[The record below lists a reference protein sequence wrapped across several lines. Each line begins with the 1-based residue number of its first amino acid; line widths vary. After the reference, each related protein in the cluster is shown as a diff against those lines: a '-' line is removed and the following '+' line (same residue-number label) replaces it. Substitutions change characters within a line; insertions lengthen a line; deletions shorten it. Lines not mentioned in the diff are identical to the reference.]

1 MMFGSWNHEEIL
13 RQQLVDLPTS
23 PVSYSR
29 FTLGNLKNI
38 FFNNIIHKSFW
49 LFKLS
54 QNKTNSNVTVQ
65 LSCLSTVSWIVLS
78 RRVADTIA
86 AVSNTQHKDEFVFHQ
101 DSAPAHRARD
111 TVEFIIPD
119 MWPGNSRDRNSVD
132 YWISSM
138 MQKRISS
145 TNPRYGRVAA
155 AACWHGLNFSTA
167 WWTMR
172 LISGEKDGKRV
183 SIHMVVTLNTCSDD
197 ACLAFKLPH
206 NTTVFFHSHQCH
218 TTQLAFS
225 EPPTIEGK
233 RYTFHQTTEFCILQG
248 SAVTFSRYD
257 GQVHSHG
264 YSSFCWEIT

>member
-101 DSAPAHRARD
+101 DSVPAHRAHDR
-111 TVEFIIPD
+111 VELSFCIVWHCSSSVLIYVASQQS
-119 MWPGNSRDRNSVD
+119 WLKPGWLLHLGHDAETFTKYQSAR
-132 YWISSM
+132 YT
-138 MQKRISS
+138 S
-145 TNPRYGRVAA
+145 TRVAA
-155 AACWHGLNFSTA
+155 ADCW
-167 WWTMR
+167 
-172 LISGEKDGKRV
+172 
-183 SIHMVVTLNTCSDD
+183 
-197 ACLAFKLPH
+197 
-206 NTTVFFHSHQCH
+206 
-218 TTQLAFS
+218 
-225 EPPTIEGK
+225 
-233 RYTFHQTTEFCILQG
+233 
-248 SAVTFSRYD
+248 
-257 GQVHSHG
+257 
-264 YSSFCWEIT
+264 